1 MNHLTT
7 SQLMQFSDGT
17 ADFATQAA
25 CSNHLAVCAI
35 CRKEVEVQKLLLLAA
50 RRMPLVAPSKGFT
63 GRVMRSVVRPMAY
76 PVAARVL
83 NNLGNV
89 FGMMLVLGVVGYFVM
104 NPVVL
109 QRSPEPSETSKM
121 VDGVKKTLDGGYAW
135 LKNSIRALGTF
146 NNGQEKNENGS
157 EKVYLLIFVGVGIVV
172 LADRYLLKPMFT
184 KRT

>member
-1 MNHLTT
+1 
-7 SQLMQFSDGT
+7 
-17 ADFATQAA
+17 
-25 CSNHLAVCAI
+25 
-35 CRKEVEVQKLLLLAA
+35 
-50 RRMPLVAPSKGFT
+50 
-63 GRVMRSVVRPMAY
+63 MRSVVRPMAY
-76 PVAARVL
+76 LVAARVL

-157 EKVYLLIFVGVGIVV
+157 EKVYLLIFVGVGIVM
-172 LADRYLLKPMFT
+172 LADRYLLKPMFM